1 MTLAELLPAAR
12 KLSVTEKLKL
22 IRILA
27 EDLDT
32 LENIQPSEPL
42 KNQNPPKAVTP
53 KRRKQRPFGLCA
65 GEFIIPEDF
74 NAPLPEEILN
84 AFEGK

>member
-32 LENIQPSEPL
+32 LENIQLSEAL
-42 KNQNPPKAVTP
+42 KNQKSPKTVVQ
-53 KRRKQRPFGLCA
+53 KIKKLRPFGLCA
-65 GEFIIPEDF
+65 GEFVVPEDF
-74 NAPLPEEILN
+74 DAPLPEEILN

>member
-1 MTLAELLPAAR
+1 MTLTELLLAAR

-22 IRILA
+22 IKILA

-32 LENIQPSEPL
+32 LKNIQPSEPL
-42 KNQNPPKAVTP
+42 KNQNWPKAVTP
-53 KRRKQRPFGLCA
+53 KHKKQRPFGLCA
-65 GEFIIPEDF
+65 GEFVVPEDF
-74 NAPLPEEILN
+74 DAPLPEEILK

>member
-32 LENIQPSEPL
+32 SENIQLSETL
-42 KNQNPPKAVTP
+42 KNQNPHEEGLPKN
-53 KRRKQRPFGLCA
+53 KKQRPFGLCA
-65 GEFIIPEDF
+65 GEFVVPEDF
-74 NAPLPEEILN
+74 DAPLPEEILN

>member
-32 LENIQPSEPL
+32 DKNSQLSENL
-42 KNQNPPKAVTP
+42 KNQNSPTAITK
-53 KRRKQRPFGLCA
+53 KIKKLRPFGLCA
-65 GEFIIPEDF
+65 GEFVVPEDF
-74 NAPLPEEILN
+74 DAPLPEEILN

>member
-12 KLSVTEKLKL
+12 QLSVTEKLRL

-27 EDLDT
+27 EELDT
-32 LENIQPSEPL
+32 SEAL
-42 KNQNPPKAVTP
+42 RNQNSPKAFTP
-53 KRRKQRPFGLCA
+53 KSKKLRPFGLCA
-65 GEFIIPEDF
+65 GEFIVPEDF
-74 NAPLPEEILN
+74 DAPLPEEILN

>member
-32 LENIQPSEPL
+32 SENIQLSETF
-42 KNQNPPKAVTP
+42 KNQNSPKAVTP
-53 KRRKQRPFGLCA
+53 KSKKLRPFGLCA
-65 GEFIIPEDF
+65 GEFVVPEDF
-74 NAPLPEEILN
+74 DAPLSDEILN

>member
-1 MTLAELLPAAR
+1 MTLAEILPAAR
-12 KLSVTEKLKL
+12 KLTATEKVKL
-22 IRILA
+22 IRILS
-27 EDLDT
+27 EYLDT

-42 KNQNPPKAVTP
+42 KNQNPPKAFTP

-65 GEFIIPEDF
+65 GEFVVPEDF

>member
-12 KLSVTEKLKL
+12 KLTVIEKVKL

-32 LENIQPSEPL
+32 DENNQLSESL
-42 KNQNPPKAVTP
+42 KKPIVATQKI
-53 KRRKQRPFGLCA
+53 KKLRPFGLCA
-65 GEFIIPEDF
+65 GEFVVPEDF
-74 NAPLPEEILN
+74 DAPLPEEILQ

>member
-12 KLSVTEKLKL
+12 KLSATEKLKL

-32 LENIQPSEPL
+32 SENIQLSETL
-42 KNQNPPKAVTP
+42 KNQNPPKAVIP
-53 KRRKQRPFGLCA
+53 KSKKQRPFGLCA
-65 GEFIIPEDF
+65 GEFVVPEDF
-74 NAPLPEEILN
+74 DAPLPEEILN